1 MCSIQKLVS
10 LQKTCSTCHKNC
22 ECFPLSVF
30 IEGSLWILKLL
41 FSIVTN
47 VIRVSKVTS
56 SLFWMSLSLS
66 FYWSDHVSSSLWVHF
81 FRIALHVDR
90 PMDNV
95 TYRAVLGQLKI
106 FSVCRPWT
114 EFSLTKDSSQRSRYA
129 QFMTKFKND
138 EMWSKSYQHSDP
150 TNVMSVLIGEVKVL
164 KALLA
169 TTHLP
174 RWASK

>member
-1 MCSIQKLVS
+1 M
-10 LQKTCSTCHKNC
+10 
-22 ECFPLSVF
+22 
-30 IEGSLWILKLL
+30 
-41 FSIVTN
+41 
-47 VIRVSKVTS
+47 
-56 SLFWMSLSLS
+56 
-66 FYWSDHVSSSLWVHF
+66 
-81 FRIALHVDR
+81 HVDR

-174 RWASK
+174 R

>member
-1 MCSIQKLVS
+1 MNTEVVVLNCQKCNQSLKSHKLFVLNVFVIVFLLVRS
-10 LQKTCSTCHKNC
+10 CLLITLSTFLQDCLACRQ
-22 ECFPLSVF
+22 
-30 IEGSLWILKLL
+30 
-41 FSIVTN
+41 TN
-47 VIRVSKVTS
+47 GQCNLQS
-56 SLFWMSLSLS
+56 SLGT
-66 FYWSDHVSSSLWVHF
+66 
-81 FRIALHVDR
+81 AEK
-90 PMDNV
+90 
-95 TYRAVLGQLKI
+95 Q

-174 RWASK
+174 R